1 MMYAKVETVQRQQGE
16 SNMREC
22 IEQPSGDGNRKQMP
36 SVESQDKLR
45 DWFDESKQ
53 EVSQLKKECCPFS
66 LEDRQHEKLR

>member
-1 MMYAKVETVQRQQGE
+1 MDAECKGSVKRTMHEVDKVEAVQRQQGE

-45 DWFDESKQ
+45 D
-53 EVSQLKKECCPFS
+53 
-66 LEDRQHEKLR
+66 